1 MSSSASLAQLAERLL
16 QCTREIETYQIETY
30 QRLPESTGKPLA
42 PANARADLL
51 ELTHELQVRV
61 QSPSEFLE
69 RCQMQYQTFSCLR
82 WLLTFDIFVLV
93 PLDSSPIS
101 YADLARAAAVPLPRL
116 RSVTRMAM
124 TSGLFAEPSPGLVSH
139 SALSMAMAKDAALRD
154 WSTFITH
161 YGAPSAACLAE
172 ATRKWGDS
180 TAKNETAFNVS
191 EDTTLAFFDFVARR
205 PGMADEFSRYMQ
217 SQGRSEGTRLEHLV
231 AGYDW
236 SRLGDRAHVVDV
248 GGSTGFTALALARA
262 NPGFTFTVQDLPEAI
277 ASSSSSSA
285 TLVDLD
291 PQVAARLQF
300 VAHDFFDP
308 QPVLQG
314 SPPVDAY
321 LLRKI
326 LHDWPDSGAR
336 RILCRLGAAIEAS
349 GRLGARIIIMDTI
362 LPPPGSTGRIQEAG
376 LRVRDLVMAQN
387 FNSKERELGEWEEL
401 FASVVP
407 KLRLFG
413 WKQPPGSV
421 MAVLDVGL
429 AGSS

>member
-1 MSSSASLAQLAERLL
+1 MSSSASLEQLAERLL
-16 QCTREIETYQIETY
+16 QCTREIETYQ
-30 QRLPESTGKPLA
+30 RLPESAGKPLG
-42 PANARADLL
+42 PVNARADVL

-82 WLLTFDIFVLV
+82 WLLTFDIFALV

-101 YADLARAAAVPLPRL
+101 YADLAHAAAVPLPRL

-124 TSGLFAEPSPGLVSH
+124 TSGLFDEPSPGLVSH
-139 SALSMAMAKDAALRD
+139 SALSMALANDAALRD
-154 WSTFITH
+154 WSTFITN
-161 YGAPSAACLAE
+161 YGAP
-172 ATRKWGDS
+172 

-191 EDTTLAFFDFVARR
+191 EDTTLAFFDFVAQR

-236 SRLGDRAHVVDV
+236 SRRLGDRAHVVDV
-248 GGSTGFTALALARA
+248 GGSTGFAAVALARA
-262 NPGFTFTVQDLPEAI
+262 HPGFTFTVQDLPEAI
-277 ASSSSSSA
+277 ESSSSSSSSSSSA
-285 TLVDLD
+285 TLAGLD

-336 RILCRLGAAIEAS
+336 RILGRLATAIEAS

-407 KLRLFG
+407 KLKLFG